1 MEINQIKIEKISD
14 LYFDEAVDLILEV
27 MNDFG
32 QLPKS
37 MIENDDRRY
46 FKLITYDSF
55 KNNELDLYGAF
66 YDNKIVGVIG
76 SEENNID
83 YFFVKKDYQHQK
95 VGTLLMDNYF
105 RRVNQQ
111 NFKKIYVDASNYAR
125 DIYKK
130 IGFEDEYKQVEE
142 KREYQMIY
150 RMEKYNGIY

>member
-32 QLPKS
+32 QLPIS
-37 MIENDDRRY
+37 MREYDDRRY

-55 KNNELDLYGAF
+55 KNSELDLYGAF
-66 YDNKIVGVIG
+66 YDGKIIGVMG
-76 SEENNID
+76 SNENNID

-95 VGTLLMDNYF
+95 VGTLLMDNYL
-105 RRVNQQ
+105 RRMKIQ
-111 NFKKIYVDASNYAR
+111 NFTKIYVDASHYAR

-130 IGFEDEYKQVEE
+130 IGFEDEYKQIEE
-142 KREYQMIY
+142 KSEYQMIY